1 MAIQFKVDPEAC
13 RRCQRC
19 AAAQTCPEKAF
30 FNLEGTQK
38 PFINRVRCTSCGD
51 CYEVCP
57 FRAIRIVSAA
67 TGRLAAD

>member
-1 MAIQFKVDPEAC
+1 MTIQFQVDPKAC

-19 AAAQTCPEKAF
+19 TAAQLCPEKAF

-38 PFINRVRCTSCGD
+38 PFIHQVRCTGCGA
-51 CYEVCP
+51 CYNACDFASIV
-57 FRAIRIVSAA
+57 IVSKT